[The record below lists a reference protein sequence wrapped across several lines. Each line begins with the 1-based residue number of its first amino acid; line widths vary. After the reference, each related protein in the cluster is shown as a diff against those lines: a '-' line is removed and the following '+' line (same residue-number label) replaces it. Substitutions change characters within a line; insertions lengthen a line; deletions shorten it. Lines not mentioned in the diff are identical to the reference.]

1 MANKQHK
8 FTKKK
13 NRRKNKYEES
23 VITVPCTRRIQRI
36 ILHNLYKAAHSNIYF
51 DHSARAAE
59 LLAKIEAESKKTTDK
74 VKQHITA
81 KTPVEITL
89 PVKDVVRSRAQRVWL
104 SINTAFKNYTG
115 SISSFIKQ
123 KLLFRAAPGG

>member
-1 MANKQHK
+1 MEKK
-8 FTKKK
+8 DFDKSLDLTKLKP
-13 NRRKNKYEES
+13 YGD
-23 VITVPCTRRIQRI
+23 TV
-36 ILHNLYKAAHSNIYF
+36 SGG
-51 DHSARAAE
+51 
-59 LLAKIEAESKKTTDK
+59 K
-74 VKQHITA
+74 VQ
-81 KTPVEITL
+81 VSLTL